1 MKLAKCAML
10 LALALPQF
18 ALAHQ
23 RAILSVQEVPQS
35 DPPKAQTMC
44 WEWGRLAQ
52 ATTLSWA

>member
-23 RAILSVQEVPQS
+23 AGDFFVRAGVL
-35 DPPKAQTMC
+35 PPHR
-44 WEWGRLAQ
+44 RLGQCAGNGVF
-52 ATTLSWA
+52 